1 MADTPDVQQP
11 VTPSPDDQA
20 AAATAGPQPS
30 QATPDLTQPAVP
42 TQANPVVPPQANPV
56 VPPQANPA
64 AVAPATAGDKVKHVL
79 GDIFQTLAGGKKIVY
94 AQGPNGP
101 VKTYED
107 LKPGEMAR
115 GILAAAI
122 TGLASGYDPARRG
135 HGPAMSSAFSAGF
148 QGEQERQDKQQQ
160 QQQQEAQQTFVNKN
174 ASDELLM
181 KKQRFAQEQQQSI
194 LDYQKTQ
201 QMMQQAAVRSKQ
213 EGIVFDQGQRA
224 YFDNL
229 DAKYNGEIAKGG
241 KPIDDPKNPGQPL
254 VFWDRDTMQQYAN
267 EHGKELVN
275 PGEFDTK
282 IMSRPDGSWVIMKT
296 PLAEKEKR
304 SWRFAEMDPKNP
316 SQPLMKDGK
325 VVPSGIKDETG
336 QVIPPT
342 IMSGEEYGNKIAEL
356 DAHKKSA
363 ASAEDLLSQAAERRA
378 LAAKNAQFAAAQ
390 DQLAKAGGDINAVDV
405 ANGKA
410 VVNDKNRGMMIS
422 RLTMAVKDQEA
433 AIQKAQT
440 EFDNALPS
448 EQTPE
453 KRAQIEEAKE
463 QAKSLRAQLSSVT
476 TAQTTPAQNMTRSLL
491 KRFDNDPQ
499 KAAEYFDKQAKEGK
513 YAGNL
518 LPQDIDTIRKNLIAA
533 NQEKQNQAQATK
545 AAGTAAAQD
554 EFGPSS
560 KVDVLA
566 NPANLQAA
574 QTTIQQHLQ
583 SGTSFTDVQ
592 REIKS
597 ASNLSRADKTKL
609 LDYVASIPFNV
620 TMKDGSTVSVGPDQI
635 DSFLRSNP
643 GATVAAGEQS
653 KYQQQTS
660 KQQKEEQQ
668 DKDTQRETD
677 INSQS

>member
-1 MADTPDVQQP
+1 MADTPNVQQP

-30 QATPDLTQPAVP
+30 QATPDLTQPVAAP
-42 TQANPVVPPQANPV
+42 TQANAAVPV
-56 VPPQANPA
+56 QANPA
-64 AVAPATAGDKVKHVL
+64 AVAPATAGDKAKHVL

-160 QQQQEAQQTFVNKN
+160 QKQQEAQQTFVNKN

-201 QMMQQAAVRSKQ
+201 QMMDQAAVRSKQ

-254 VFWDRDTMQQYAN
+254 VFWDRQTMQQYAN

-304 SWRFAEMDPKNP
+304 SWRFAQMDPKNP

-325 VVPSGIKDETG
+325 VVPSGEKDESG
-336 QVIPPT
+336 QVIAPA
-342 IMSGEEYGNKIAEL
+342 IMSGEEYGNKITEL
-356 DAHKKSA
+356 DAHRKSA

-390 DQLAKAGGDINAVDV
+390 DQLAKAGGDINSMDV
-405 ANGKA
+405 ATGKSI
-410 VVNDKNRGMMIS
+410 VNDKNRQMMVA

-433 AIQKAQT
+433 AAAKAEDQ
-440 EFDNALPS
+440 FNNALPS

-453 KRAQIEEAKE
+453 KRAQIDEAKRE
-463 QAKSLRAQLSSVT
+463 AKDLRDQLNSVT

-499 KAAEYFDKQAKEGK
+499 KAAEYFDKQTKEGK

-518 LPQDIDTIRKNLIAA
+518 LSQDIDTIRKNLIAA
-533 NQEKQNQAQATK
+533 NQEKQNETK
-545 AAGTAAAQD
+545 AQPAQD
-554 EFGPSS
+554 QFGPSAA
-560 KVDVLA
+560 KDVLA
-566 NPANLQAA
+566 SPANVQGAQA
-574 QTTIQQHLQ
+574 IIMQHL
-583 SGTSFTDVQ
+583 SGGSTLDEVAQ
-592 REIKS
+592 GIKS
-597 ASNLSRADKTKL
+597 DPTLSRADKTRL
-609 LDYVASIPFNV
+609 LNGLPKPEAGKALMINSEGKIIN
-620 TMKDGSTVSVGPDQI
+620 
-635 DSFLRSNP
+635 
-643 GATVAAGEQS
+643 AAP
-653 KYQQQTS
+653 
-660 KQQKEEQQ
+660 EEQKQ
-668 DKDTQRETD
+668 LATGGYRL
-677 INSQS
+677 INEKPNPNAGAVYDLTNPQQATNPAAPFGR